1 MRVLI
6 VDDDKEVAGLLARDL
21 NAHGYTVDTVGL
33 AQHALA
39 ASVDTDY
46 ALMVVD
52 LGLPDGDGL
61 DLVRE
66 IRQRGSHTPIL
77 VVTARRGV
85 EDRVIGLISGADDYL
100 TKPFALPELRA
111 RVGALLRRPARIDR
125 SRSALGNIVV
135 DREALEAMVDNRSL
149 GLTRKQFA
157 LLELLIRRKGHMT
170 PKRMI
175 EETLYGFDDAAS
187 PNSIEVHV
195 YKLRAA
201 LRAGRAHATI
211 ETRRGIGYRLVET
224 PPPRAARRGDRPPQ
238 PAPHAPAFES
248 LARLDPDGSFRQRLI
263 DDHRALTALGR
274 RIHQRGDR
282 VLVSLAKL
290 AHRLAG
296 AAGTFGYERIGD
308 AAASLEHHAE
318 TTLAATGP
326 SRRKL
331 LALVEPEID
340 SLAALMDAAVAKHD
354 A

>member
-1 MRVLI
+1 
-6 VDDDKEVAGLLARDL
+6 
-21 NAHGYTVDTVGL
+21 
-33 AQHALA
+33 
-39 ASVDTDY
+39 
-46 ALMVVD
+46 MVVD

-66 IRQRGSHTPIL
+66 VRQRGGHTPIL

-85 EDRVIGLISGADDYL
+85 EDRVVGLISGADDYL

-111 RVGALLRRPARIDR
+111 RVVALLRRPAHIDR
-125 SRSALGNIVV
+125 TRSSLANIVV
-135 DREALEAMVDNRSL
+135 DRDVLEAMVDDKSL

-224 PPPRAARRGDRPPQ
+224 QPPRDPRRGDWR
-238 PAPHAPAFES
+238 AAAAAHGAVVRS
-248 LARLDPDGSFRQRLI
+248 LARLDPDGSFQQRLV

-282 VLVSLAKL
+282 VLVTLAKL

-308 AAASLEHHAE
+308 AAACLEQRAE

-326 SRRKL
+326 RRQKL
-331 LALVEPEID
+331 LVLVEPKIENL
-340 SLAALMDAAVAKHD
+340 SALIDAAIAKD
-354 A
+354 GSWSGRSSA